1 MFLFCIGFSRLYTT
15 YQRLSS
21 TLSIIGYTD
30 TFILM
35 IIFHTDFKDLKDGY
49 AIRYAVMQDGKCS
62 RKAA

>member
-1 MFLFCIGFSRLYTT
+1 
-15 YQRLSS
+15 
-21 TLSIIGYTD
+21 
-30 TFILM
+30 M